1 MPLDTFGKIA
11 AAQLAFFF
19 PIAVLTAFLTVRYQ
33 LRRDAGWLFLCIF
46 SLARVTQGALLV
58 AAQSISNA
66 DPDLFLASYILD
78 PAGLSLLLL
87 SALGFLGM
95 AGQHTYSEIP
105 RVTVFFRIFGILTLI
120 GLGLT
125 IPGCIL
131 GSHISPNNGNVGWIL
146 RRAGASVYGVVYI
159 LILCAFFGTFSY
171 RWHLRTYRRN
181 LLWGI
186 GVALPFLG
194 VRVAYG
200 IMAAWSSRDLLG
212 TQPVDNAILAKMNP
226 ITGDWIFY
234 LVLNRVMEFL
244 TAGMFMIASTI
255 MAQRR
260 H

>member
-1 MPLDTFGKIA
+1 MALDTYGKIA

-19 PIAVLTAFLTVRYQ
+19 PIALLTGFLVFRYQ
-33 LRRDAGWLFLCIF
+33 LRRDAGWLFLCLF
-46 SLARVTQGALLV
+46 SLARVAQGALLI
-58 AAQSISNA
+58 AAQSITPE
-66 DPDLFLASYILD
+66 DPDLFLAWYILD
-78 PAGLSLLLL
+78 PAGLALLLF

-95 AGQHTYSEIP
+95 AEIP
-105 RVTVFFRIFGILTLI
+105 RVTVFFRAFGILALI

-125 IPGCIL
+125 IAGGIL
-131 GSHISPNNGNVGWIL
+131 GSHVSPNSGNAGWIL
-146 RRAGASVYGVVYI
+146 RRAGASVYGAVYL

-200 IMAAWSSRDLLG
+200 IMAAWSAHDILG
-212 TQPVDNAILAKMNP
+212 SQPVNNATLAKMNP
-226 ITGDWIFY
+226 VTGDWVLY
-234 LVLNRVMEFL
+234 LVLCRVMEFI
-244 TAGMFMIASTI
+244 TAAMFVVASTI